1 MTAEWN
7 RPEMMI
13 CVLARMIEGLR
24 NVSVGTV
31 SPIPGA
37 AALLIQEMSGGFTR
51 ASILGSRVHN
61 PFNDGGAEL
70 HDRAGQGRV
79 DAFFLSGGQID
90 GEANINLVGTGEYP
104 QVDTRFPGSFGSAY
118 LYFTVPRVILFRE
131 EHSRRVFVPKVD
143 FISAPGW
150 SPPGVWRKGGPY
162 ALVTSL
168 CVFLYDRDRHRFRIE
183 SLHPGAT
190 LEEVRDNTGFEFDVA
205 DRLGATPAP
214 EPDRLSLIRST
225 VAEKL
230 SETYPTFAAKVLG
243 WRPAA

>member
-1 MTAEWN
+1 MTEWS
-7 RPEMMI
+7 RAEMMI

-24 NVSVGTV
+24 NVAVGTV
-31 SPIPGA
+31 SPVPAA
-37 AALLIQEMSGGFTR
+37 AALLVQELSGGYTR
-51 ASILGSRVHN
+51 ASILGSRLHN

-70 HDRAGQGRV
+70 HDRAGQGRI

-90 GEANINLVGTGEYP
+90 GEANINLVGTGHYP

-118 LYFTVPRVILFRE
+118 LYFVIPRVILFRD

-150 SPPGVWRKGGPY
+150 SPPGVWRPGGPY

-168 CVFLYDRDRHRFRIE
+168 CVFRFDRPRHRFQLE
-183 SLHPGAT
+183 SLHPGAS

-205 DRLGATPAP
+205 ERMDATPAP
-214 EPDRLSLIRST
+214 EADRLPLIRSV
-225 VAEKL
+225 VAAKL
-230 SETYPTFAAKVLG
+230 AETYPTFASRILG
-243 WRPAA
+243 HRPAA